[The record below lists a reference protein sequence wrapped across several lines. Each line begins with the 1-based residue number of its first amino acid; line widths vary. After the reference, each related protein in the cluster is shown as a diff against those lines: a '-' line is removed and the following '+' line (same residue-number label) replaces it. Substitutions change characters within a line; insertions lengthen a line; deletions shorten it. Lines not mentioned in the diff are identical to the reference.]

1 MDQFK
6 KLLHL
11 IRSKIN
17 PDSVTEMSW
26 VFIGQLTTVVLSFV
40 IVKILSNMG
49 AAQYGIYTLV
59 ITVTAFFGLL
69 FYGPVLQG
77 FLRFYY
83 HYLEKSLSNIFVKL
97 IYRVLLISG
106 IIFFLLAVVFYLFS
120 PLFNFSLSSFFFLIT
135 GIYVVTFKVD
145 EFFNSV
151 LNLVRKRKENSI
163 IQGIEKAAIIVY
175 LILLKHFDLLE
186 LKNVFIALVFNTILF
201 AFIKIKFFE
210 RFLPEEP
217 AHDKDFIK
225 DAHKEMGTKLFRY
238 VLPFLIW
245 GLSGWLQLNGEKWII
260 NGLLSTA
267 DVGIYAIMLAIV
279 NALVII
285 PNNIISEFATPII
298 FKQYSD
304 LNNVENVRMGFHYI
318 RINMLMIFAISV
330 FSTLVTYFFGKELIS
345 LVSNKSYTVYW
356 YLLPL
361 ICFGTGMFFTGQAHT
376 VLGMALN
383 LPNKYLAPKILIGVV
398 SVLLNIFLIKN
409 LGINGVAYT
418 VLIVGIIY
426 LIHVAFINKRIISDF
441 KFSLE

>member
-6 KLLHL
+6 KLFHL

-26 VFIGQLTTVVLSFV
+26 VFIGQLTTVVLSFI
-40 IVKILSNMG
+40 IVKILSNLG
-49 AAQYGIYTLV
+49 ADQYGIYALV
-59 ITVTAFFGLL
+59 LTVIAFFGML

-83 HYLEKSLSNIFVKL
+83 HYLDKSLSNIFVKL
-97 IYRVLLISG
+97 IYKVLLISG
-106 IIFFLLAVVFYLFS
+106 IILIILAVIFYLLS
-120 PLFNFSLSSFFFLIT
+120 PLFHFSLSPLFFLIA

-163 IQGIEKAAIIVY
+163 IQGIEKAAIILY
-175 LILLKHFDLLE
+175 LVSLRYFNLLE

-201 AFIKIKFFE
+201 AFIKIKYFE
-210 RFLPEEP
+210 KFLPEEP
-217 AHDKDFIK
+217 PLDKSSIK
-225 DAHKEMGTKLFRY
+225 NVRKEMNTQLYTY

-245 GLSGWLQLNGEKWII
+245 GISGWLQLNGEKWVI
-260 NGLLSTA
+260 NGFLSTA
-267 DVGIYAIMLAIV
+267 DVGIYAIMMAIV
-279 NALVII
+279 NALIII

-304 LNNVENVRMGFHYI
+304 LNNSENVKIGFHYI
-318 RINMLMIFAISV
+318 RINMLIIFAISI
-330 FSTLVTYFFGKELIS
+330 FSTIVTYLFGKELIL
-345 LVSNKSYTVYW
+345 LVSNNSYTVYW
-356 YLLPL
+356 YLLPIL
-361 ICFGTGMFFTGQAHT
+361 CFGTGMFFTGQAHT

-398 SVLLNIFLIKN
+398 AVLLNIFLIKN

-418 VLIVGIIY
+418 VLFVGVIY
-426 LIHVAFINKRIISDF
+426 LIHVAFVNRKIISSF
-441 KFSLE
+441 KYSLE

>member
-6 KLLHL
+6 KLFHL

-106 IIFFLLAVVFYLFS
+106 IMLFILAVVFYLFS
-120 PLFNFSLSSFFFLIT
+120 PLFNFPLSSFFFLIT

-175 LILLKHFDLLE
+175 LVLLKQFDLLE

-217 AHDKDFIK
+217 AHDKAFIK
-225 DAHKEMGTKLFRY
+225 GAHKEMGTKLFRY

-304 LNNVENVRMGFHYI
+304 LNNAENVRMGFHYI
-318 RINMLMIFAISV
+318 RINMLVIFVISV

-361 ICFGTGMFFTGQAHT
+361 LCFGTGMFFTGQAHT

-418 VLIVGIIY
+418 VLIAGIIY
-426 LIHVAFINKRIISDF
+426 LIHVAFINKRIISGF

>member
-26 VFIGQLTTVVLSFV
+26 VFIGQFTTVVLSFV

-106 IIFFLLAVVFYLFS
+106 IILILLAVVFYQFS

-175 LILLKHFDLLE
+175 LVLLKHFDLLE

-217 AHDKDFIK
+217 AHDKAFIK

-279 NALVII
+279 NALIII

-304 LNNVENVRMGFHYI
+304 LNNAENVRMGYHYI

-398 SVLLNIFLIKN
+398 SVLLNVFLIKN

-418 VLIVGIIY
+418 VLIAGIIY
-426 LIHVAFINKRIISDF
+426 LIHVAFINKRIISGF